1 MVHVSWRHGSA
12 GPIVELEDGTQL
24 QAKVVVGAD
33 GAGSKVRAHTQVSA
47 QQGVEGV
54 RVA

>member
-1 MVHVSWRHGSA
+1 MRRRTPA

-33 GAGSKVRAHTQVSA
+33 GAVSKV
-47 QQGVEGV
+47 
-54 RVA
+54 